1 MLNNLTS
8 RNRKQKYT
16 ISDHK
21 TIREDWPKDATLAL
35 SIWISCSC
43 SGDDRGT
50 EPASPWDRTKDK
62 QRSMAEIRASQFAA
76 IDRSLS
82 PVPLPRRVT
91 TAVLPKT
98 HCCYCRVPPF
108 SVLQTFFLRTGS
120 SDLFMSQRILAGAK
134 ASETRNHFASSVFCL
149 EPRNSP
155 VHVRTRG
162 EVDAHTWPFSTRE
175 AGDTSKGRGKRPD
188 QMMKVAWKRASPLEH
203 RTAAHL
209 ATRVFQENSCRNEDF
224 VEGLCVNVTA
234 TRPPKWSQA
243 APSPCCPCHYSHTCN
258 PTKKTTD

>member
-108 SVLQTFFLRTGS
+108 SVLQTFFFANWFFRLIHEPKDFSGSEGFGNSEPFCFLCFLLGAPQFASACSHTWRGRRTHVTLLDTGS
-120 SDLFMSQRILAGAK
+120 RRHVKGEGE
-134 ASETRNHFASSVFCL
+134 ETWSNDESGLKKSFAS
-149 EPRNSP
+149 
-155 VHVRTRG
+155 
-162 EVDAHTWPFSTRE
+162 
-175 AGDTSKGRGKRPD
+175 
-188 QMMKVAWKRASPLEH
+188 RASH
-203 RTAAHL
+203 
-209 ATRVFQENSCRNEDF
+209 SC
-224 VEGLCVNVTA
+224 
-234 TRPPKWSQA
+234 P
-243 APSPCCPCHYSHTCN
+243 PCHTRLPRKLLQKWRFRRGAMRKCDSHSA
-258 PTKKTTD
+258 PKVKSSGAIALLPLPLFSHM